1 MGMCRYVGSPTEVRI
16 RREVKDIEEVMKKPV
31 MIMRGFDRMQSG
43 SRREGFRLQTSDMD
57 SMLWLPDHKVICD
70 LSQISLYRIPQHTV
84 ILMECED
91 LPPGFTRL
99 KLMTPSGNQNVNSS
113 LIASN
118 NEIYISSFLYRAK
131 ILECLQ
137 AFGGIGRSSIQ
148 HGPCASFNHHGMEA
162 DGAHCFRS
170 HHWPSLSLPWIQ
182 RC

>member
-1 MGMCRYVGSPTEVRI
+1 MQHIPRLSEAVYVGMCRYVGSPTEVRI
-16 RREVKDIEEVMKKPV
+16 RREVVDTMEVVCRPV
-31 MIMRGFDRMQSG
+31 CIMRGLDRMMSG
-43 SRREGFRLQTSDMD
+43 SRREGFRLKTSDND
-57 SMLWLPDHKVICD
+57 FMLWLPDHKVICD

-131 ILECLQ
+131 MLRVSTGFWRYWTI
-137 AFGGIGRSSIQ
+137 FHTTRSLCI
-148 HGPCASFNHHGMEA
+148 F
-162 DGAHCFRS
+162 
-170 HHWPSLSLPWIQ
+170 
-182 RC
+182 